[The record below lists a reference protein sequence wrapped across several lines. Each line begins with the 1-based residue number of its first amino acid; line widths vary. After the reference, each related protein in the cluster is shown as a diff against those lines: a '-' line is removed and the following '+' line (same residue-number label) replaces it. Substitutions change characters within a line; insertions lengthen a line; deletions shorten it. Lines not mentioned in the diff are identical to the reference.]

1 MIVRELLTK
10 IGFQIDKKP
19 LVSFDK
25 TVESTKKNLGDL
37 SKKTNT
43 FSFSLLGIASSLA
56 AVQTALFAFTAA
68 TARGI
73 EETQQL
79 AKRAGTSSQNL
90 QELEAVAQS
99 AGVKTNEFTNSMIS
113 LNKAMGNARFGIGTT
128 ARDFIR
134 LGVNVRNANGTFKDN
149 ADLYIEVANKI
160 KALKSPSKE
169 LIYSQKLLGTSSLKL
184 VDTFSQSAK
193 ALRAQRDEVKKLI
206 TVVDDKG
213 IQTTNRFLS
222 AWDKFRLMFKGVRDS
237 IALGLMPVFTEML
250 EGVKDWYLGNKQVID
265 QNIKGVID
273 GLTFSLRALKEVFS
287 ILLIPVQLLVSALGG
302 AENAI
307 VFLTGALAVGLIPSI
322 LVAVHRLNLL
332 RIALL
337 SNPLTAVAIA
347 IGLIVNEIYNW
358 VKGNET
364 LIEKVLGSW
373 EDFSGMFKDIFFGM
387 VDSTTGYFYDKFGAL
402 SEWWDGLFKSSKKLE
417 VEFID
422 PKTGK
427 IEKRLE
433 SVDGN
438 NAKKLT
444 NFEVSDKYKLA
455 KIEDRKQIIT
465 GEAAALQNKQQNQ
478 LDKANFGEPEQP
490 TQLARKLPAPFLTPS
505 SNQITN
511 SATNNKTYFNQ
522 SITENVT
529 INVPAGTT
537 EDQARAIKQIVSEQV
552 GEELRYTMIRANTAL
567 GVN

>member
-25 TVESTKKNLGDL
+25 TVESTKKNLEDL
-37 SKKTNT
+37 TKKTNT
-43 FSFSLLGIASSLA
+43 FGFSLLGIVSSLT
-56 AVQTALFAFTAA
+56 AVQTALFAFTVA
-68 TARGI
+68 TARGM

-113 LNKAMGNARFGIGTT
+113 LNKAIGNARFGIGTT

-149 ADLYIEVANKI
+149 ADLYVEVANKI

-193 ALRAQRDEVKKLI
+193 ALQTQRDEVKKLI

-237 IALGLMPVFTEML
+237 IALGLMPVFTDML
-250 EGVKDWYLGNKQVID
+250 NGVKDWYLGNKQVID

-273 GLTFSLRALKEVFS
+273 GLAFSLRVLKEVFA
-287 ILLIPVQLLVSALGG
+287 ILLIPIQLTVSALGG

-307 VFLTGALAVGLIPSI
+307 VILTGALAVGLIPSV
-322 LVAVHRLNLL
+322 LSAVNSLNLL
-332 RIALL
+332 RVALL
-337 SNPLTAVAIA
+337 SNPLTAVALA

-364 LIEKVLGSW
+364 LIENVLGSW
-373 EDFSGMFKDIFFGM
+373 EDFSATFKNIFFGM
-387 VDSTTGYFYDKFGAL
+387 VDSTTGYFYDKFQAL
-402 SEWWDGLFKSSKKLE
+402 SEWWDNLFSKSKKLE

-427 IEKRLE
+427 VEKRFQ
-433 SVDGN
+433 SVDGSN
-438 NAKKLT
+438 EKKLT
-444 NFEVSDKYKLA
+444 DFKVSDEYKLS

-465 GEAAALQNKQQNQ
+465 GEAAALQNKQQVNA
-478 LDKANFGEPEQP
+478 DRMNFGQPEKP
-490 TQLARKLPAPFLTPS
+490 LQLTRNLPAPFLTPS
-505 SNQITN
+505 SNQVSNTMNN
-511 SATNNKTYFNQ
+511 SKTYFNQ

-529 INVPAGTT
+529 INVPEGTT
-537 EDQARAIKQIVSEQV
+537 EDQARKIKQMVSEQV